1 MQYTIPDCWQKF
13 NQQLAEKKRLKAERL
28 ARRNQEKWNRPSK
41 RQRVHNEA
49 LQAKADLKAKIASK
63 RKSRRYSRLRAEI
76 MKRAN
81 GHCELCHQPYD
92 LLVMHH
98 NDMVKDAPEK
108 IFDPANVFAV
118 CYTCHADIH
127 PWLR

>member
-1 MQYTIPDCWQKF
+1 MDRQEAI
-13 NQQLAEKKRLKAERL
+13 KRLKENTSAFGLME
-28 ARRNQEKWNRPSK
+28 
-41 RQRVHNEA
+41 
-49 LQAKADLKAKIASK
+49 
-63 RKSRRYSRLRAEI
+63 
-76 MKRAN
+76 RAN